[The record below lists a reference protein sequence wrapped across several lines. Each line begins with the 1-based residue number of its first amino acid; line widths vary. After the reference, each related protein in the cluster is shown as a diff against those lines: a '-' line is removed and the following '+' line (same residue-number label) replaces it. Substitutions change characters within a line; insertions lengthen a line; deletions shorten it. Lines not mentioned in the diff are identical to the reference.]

1 MKSFYP
7 GAGSTGIFF
16 ERILSWLRITLI
28 ILITR
33 IFTFGF
39 FLDFLDFLKIII
51 KGDKADTSAAISL
64 NPL

>member
-16 ERILSWLRITLI
+16 ERILSFSLITLI

-33 IFTFGF
+33 IFTFW
-39 FLDFLDFLKIII
+39 IY
-51 KGDKADTSAAISL
+51 KGLREIEADVSAFISL
-64 NPL
+64 IYYFGEI